1 MGDICSNRGV
11 RPKAT
16 YTRRELAELLG
27 LNHKT
32 LARWACCGL
41 GPVFHK
47 RGRRVRYRAADV
59 AAWLDDPGDYR
70 AGDIAKKT

>member
-1 MGDICSNRGV
+1 M

-32 LARWACCGL
+32 LARWACCGC

-47 RGRRVRYRAADV
+47 RGRRAVYTAAAV
-59 AAWLDDPGDYR
+59 AAWLDDPASYR
-70 AGDIAKKT
+70 AGDVAKQN